1 MLTVFVLYLVVLMV
15 ISVWT
20 ARMSK
25 TSADYI
31 AGGKKVGGVAMALSE
46 RATGESAWLILG
58 LTGEAYLLGVQALW
72 FALGCVAGIFFIWFV
87 MGDRLRRAAEA
98 SGSLTITSL
107 IARRF
112 PGAERLLSSLASLVI
127 IFFLLFYIEA
137 QFYGGGKVL
146 YDTFG
151 IPQIWGVVIGSLIVV
166 FYCMLGGFITVVA
179 TDVLQAVLMIVS
191 LVVMPI
197 LLLVLLASYDLELA
211 ASLHKAGESYV
222 SLTGG
227 ETGMAAVLL
236 VASGLSWAL
245 GYTGQPQLLTRL
257 MLVRS
262 RKDYDRGKWVAGAW
276 TLVAYTGAMLI
287 GFVGIAFVQG
297 GLIGGDAVA
306 RLSDT
311 PHKGFELIFPVLVNA
326 FMLPVVAGIMLS
338 GAVSA
343 MMSTASAE
351 IILCSS
357 TITED
362 LHGRF
367 ARKKMEGRRALWFN
381 RIVTLA
387 VGLAAFLLAL
397 TVKDSVFGL
406 VSYAWSGI
414 GSSFGPALLL
424 ILFWKRV
431 SRAGVVA
438 SLVSGTVGTM
448 VWKYFFEK
456 DTGVSERLT
465 SFVFAFA
472 MAVLFSLLL
481 PERKAQGAT
490 PPAAPAAG

>member
-1 MLTVFVLYLVVLMV
+1 MIAVFILYLALLMG
-15 ISVWT
+15 IAIWT

-25 TSADYI
+25 SSADYI
-31 AGGKKVGGVAMALSE
+31 AGGKRIGGVSMALSE

-72 FALGCVAGIFFIWFV
+72 FALGCVVGIFFIWFV

-98 SGSLTITSL
+98 TGALTITSL
-107 IARRF
+107 ISRRF
-112 PGAERLLSSLASLVI
+112 PGSEKVISSLSSLVI

-151 IPQIWGVVIGSLIVV
+151 IPQFWGVVTGSLVVV
-166 FYCMLGGFITVVA
+166 FYCMIGGFITVVA
-179 TDVLQAVLMIVS
+179 TDVFQAILMIVS
-191 LVVMPI
+191 LVVMPV
-197 LLLVLLASYDLELA
+197 LLLFIIASHDIDLM
-211 ASLHKAGESYV
+211 ASLQKAGASYV

-227 ETGMAAVLL
+227 EAGMGAFLL

-245 GYTGQPQLLTRL
+245 GYTGQPQLLTRI

-276 TLVAYTGAMLI
+276 TLLAYTGAILI
-287 GFVGIAFVQG
+287 GFVGIALVQG
-297 GLIGGDAVA
+297 GLVGGDAVA

-311 PHKGFELIFPVLVNA
+311 EHKGFELIFPVLVNA
-326 FMLPVVAGIMLS
+326 FMLPVLAGIMLS
-338 GAVSA
+338 GAISA
-343 MMSTASAE
+343 MMSTASSE

-357 TITED
+357 AITED
-362 LHGRF
+362 VHGSF
-367 ARKKMEGRRALWFN
+367 AKKRMEGRRALWFN
-381 RIVTLA
+381 RLITLA
-387 VGLAAFLLAL
+387 VGLVAFFLAL

-438 SLVSGTVGTM
+438 SLVSGTAGTI
-448 VWKYFFEK
+448 VWKLAFQES
-456 DTGVSERLT
+456 TGVSERLT

-472 MAVLFSLLL
+472 MAVLFSLIF
-481 PERKAQGAT
+481 PEKVKDE
-490 PPAAPAAG
+490 AALAEAP